1 MEKIVVDTSVAI
13 KWFVDEPKSNKALD
27 LLTKQHQ
34 NKITIIVPDIIRL
47 EIINGLFYS
56 YHLGYSQLKDVLN
69 SLESLGLKYIR
80 LQEIDLKIV
89 VLLMEE
95 FTLASYDALFIVL
108 AQQLNCSLI
117 TNDKKHHLKKYYAK
131 IKYL

>member
-13 KWFVDEPKSNKALD
+13 KWFVDEPRNDKALD

-56 YHLGYSQLKDVLN
+56 YHLDYSQLKDVLN

-89 VLLMEE
+89 VFLMEK
-95 FTLASYDALFIVL
+95 FTLASYDALFIAL
-108 AQQLNCSLI
+108 AEKFRCFLV
-117 TNDKKHHLKKYYAK
+117 TNDKKHHLKKYYSK